1 MMSKLYEENLKP
13 SLKDIKAN
21 LNSGKHTML
30 LDAMS
35 MLKLIYTCNTI
46 LTNLKLSLFVDLCA
60 GTG

>member
-30 LDAMS
+30 LDAH
-35 MLKLIYTCNTI
+35 NTQHYDYVDVE
-46 LTNLKLSLFVDLCA
+46 VDLYM
-60 GTG
+60 

>member
-46 LTNLKLSLFVDLCA
+46 LKNLKLSLFVDLCA